1 MLRPPKVDALS
12 FSEDKEDFPEESRD
26 LKLKLRLE
34 RSTAESEDASDP
46 LRESLPSEAVDLRR
60 LSLAQTR
67 RSKNGSHRLFL
78 LDKSKES
85 PSRQRP

>member
-1 MLRPPKVDALS
+1 MLRPPKVDAES
-12 FSEDKEDFPEESRD
+12 FSEDKENFPEVSRD
-26 LKLKLRLE
+26 LKLKLRPE
-34 RSTAESEDASDP
+34 ISTAESEDASDP
-46 LRESLPSEAVDLRR
+46 PMESLPLEAVNLRR

-67 RSKNGSHRLFL
+67 RSKNGSHRLLL